1 MRNGQDL
8 IKVMQKKFGR
18 HLWCTDYLIKFL
30 HEKHM
35 GRTIITT
42 DPKEN
47 EQCIELSGKFSIAEL
62 DALVIAQVN
71 ERGDMVKT
79 GEGDNK

>member
-1 MRNGQDL
+1 MRDCNAL
-8 IKVMQKKFGR
+8 IYAMQKKFGR

-30 HEKHM
+30 HERHM
-35 GRTIITT
+35 GRTIIIT

-62 DALVIAQVN
+62 DALVIALDN
-71 ERGDMVKT
+71 ERGDSSK
-79 GEGDNK
+79 

>member
-1 MRNGQDL
+1 MKDGNDL
-8 IKVMQKKFGR
+8 ISAMQKQFGR
-18 HLWCTDYLIKFL
+18 HIWCTDYLIKFL

-35 GRTIITT
+35 DRTIITT

-47 EQCIELSGKFSIAEL
+47 EQCIELNGKFSIAEL

-71 ERGDMVKT
+71 ER
-79 GEGDNK
+79 EGVDE

>member
-8 IKVMQKKFGR
+8 INVMQKKFGR
-18 HLWCTDYLIKFL
+18 HIWCTDYLIKFL

-47 EQCIELSGKFSIAEL
+47 EQCIELNGKFSIAEL

-71 ERGDMVKT
+71 ERGDT
-79 GEGDNK
+79 IP

>member
-1 MRNGQDL
+1 MRDGNAL

-18 HLWCTDYLIKFL
+18 HIWCTDYLIKFL

-47 EQCIELSGKFSIAEL
+47 EQCVELSGKFSIAEL

-71 ERGDMVKT
+71 ER
-79 GEGDNK
+79 EGVDK

>member
-1 MRNGQDL
+1 MRDGNAL
-8 IKVMQKKFGR
+8 INAMQKKFGR

-47 EQCIELSGKFSIAEL
+47 EQCIELNGKFSIAEL

-71 ERGDMVKT
+71 ER
-79 GEGDNK
+79 EGVDK

>member
-18 HLWCTDYLIKFL
+18 NIWRTDHLIKFL
-30 HEKHM
+30 YERQM

-47 EQCIELSGKFSIAEL
+47 EQCIELNGKFSIAEL
-62 DALVIAQVN
+62 DALVIAQTH
-71 ERGDMVKT
+71 ERGD
-79 GEGDNK
+79 GEIYITK

>member
-1 MRNGQDL
+1 MRDGNSL
-8 IKVMQKKFGR
+8 INAMQN
-18 HLWCTDYLIKFL
+18 KFL

-42 DPKEN
+42 NPKEN
-47 EQCIELSGKFSIAEL
+47 EQCIELNGKFSIAEL

-71 ERGDMVKT
+71 ER
-79 GEGDNK
+79 EGVDK